1 MSDLTGKVAI
11 VTGGAQGIGAG
22 ISHRMAVAGAKVLV
36 ADLDLETANET
47 VDAILET
54 GGIASAIKT
63 DVNSY
68 QDLRSM
74 VDEAQSLWGTVDVL
88 VNNAYNAADGQQGG
102 ALEGTE
108 ERWER
113 DMHALVTSVYAG
125 SKYAIPVMAESGGG
139 AIVNISS
146 VHGML
151 MARKALTYETG
162 KAAVIAMTRQMAVD
176 YGEIGIRVNA
186 ICPGHIVTKR
196 IYESIWRENPKGLK
210 FFEDQYPVRRTGV
223 PKDIGN
229 AAVFLS
235 SDEASFITGHAL
247 PVDGG
252 LTIQL
257 QENFGV
263 QQVNYARDNPGLEM
277 PYRR

>member
-22 ISHRMAVAGAKVLV
+22 ISDRMAVAGAKVLV

-102 ALEGTE
+102 ALEVTE

-125 SKYAIPVMAESGGG
+125 SKYRS
-139 AIVNISS
+139 
-146 VHGML
+146 
-151 MARKALTYETG
+151 
-162 KAAVIAMTRQMAVD
+162 MTA
-176 YGEIGIRVNA
+176 
-186 ICPGHIVTKR
+186 
-196 IYESIWRENPKGLK
+196 
-210 FFEDQYPVRRTGV
+210 
-223 PKDIGN
+223 
-229 AAVFLS
+229 
-235 SDEASFITGHAL
+235 
-247 PVDGG
+247 
-252 LTIQL
+252 
-257 QENFGV
+257 
-263 QQVNYARDNPGLEM
+263 
-277 PYRR
+277 